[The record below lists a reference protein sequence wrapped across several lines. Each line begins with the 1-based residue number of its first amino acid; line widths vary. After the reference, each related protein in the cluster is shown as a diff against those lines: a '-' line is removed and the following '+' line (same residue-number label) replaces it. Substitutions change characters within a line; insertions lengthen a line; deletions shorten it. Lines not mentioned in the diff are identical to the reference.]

1 MERTPAAEPPVI
13 ELLGA
18 LHRVEIR
25 LEAALEPLGLSL
37 AKLGLL
43 DNLVEAGA
51 PVPLGTLAEMCA
63 CVRSN
68 ITQLLDRLEAGGLVA
83 RVEDPTDRRLKRAVL
98 TEAGRQR
105 HSEGVRAL
113 GQAESELFAPL
124 SAERRDQLLALL
136 REIQGPA

>member
-1 MERTPAAEPPVI
+1 MDRAAAVEPPVI
-13 ELLGA
+13 ELLAA
-18 LHRVEIR
+18 LQNVETR

-83 RVEDPTDRRLKRAVL
+83 RVEDPADRRLKRALL
-98 TEAGRQR
+98 TEAGREL
-105 HSEGVRAL
+105 HAEGVRAL
-113 GQAESELFAPL
+113 GQAEAELFAPL
-124 SAERRDQLLALL
+124 SRERRDQLLELL
-136 REIQGPA
+136 RALRG

>member
-18 LHRVEIR
+18 LHRVETR

-68 ITQLLDRLEAGGLVA
+68 ITQLLDRLEASGLVA
-83 RVEDPTDRRLKRAVL
+83 RVEDPADRRLKRALL
-98 TEAGRQR
+98 TDAGRQR
-105 HSEGVRAL
+105 HAEGVRAL
-113 GQAESELFAPL
+113 GKAESELFAPL
-124 SAERRDQLLALL
+124 SPERREQLLALL
-136 REIQGPA
+136 RDLRA

>member
-1 MERTPAAEPPVI
+1 MERAAALEPPVI

-18 LHRVEIR
+18 LHRVETR

-51 PVPLGTLAEMCA
+51 PVPLGTLADMCA

-68 ITQLLDRLEAGGLVA
+68 ITQLLDRLEAAGLVA
-83 RVEDPTDRRLKRAVL
+83 RVEDPSDRRLKRAVL
-98 TEAGRQR
+98 TGAGRER
-105 HSEGVRAL
+105 HTEGVRAL
-113 GQAESELFAPL
+113 DQVERELFAPL
-124 SAERRDQLLALL
+124 SAESRARLLELL
-136 REIQGPA
+136 RALRA

>member
-1 MERTPAAEPPVI
+1 MERAAVIEPPVI

-18 LHRVEIR
+18 LHRVEGR

-51 PVPLGTLAEMCA
+51 PVPLGTLADMCA

-68 ITQLLDRLEAGGLVA
+68 ITQLLDRLEAAGLVA

-105 HSEGVRAL
+105 HGEGVRAL
-113 GQAESELFAPL
+113 DQVERELFAPL
-124 SAERRDQLLALL
+124 SAENREQLFELL
-136 REIQGPA
+136 RALRA